1 MPRFLGIDFGWE
13 GKPSG
18 LACLDWDNGSLHLRD
33 LRIGVDLT
41 KVLAWVDE
49 KTQDDVVV
57 GVDAPLVIPNAS
69 GMRDADKLAHTFF
82 GKYHAGAY
90 PASQE
95 RAYWKRTTGLS
106 NELSARGYDHGAA
119 MLARQTGRFQIEVHP
134 HAATVQFNALDR
146 IVKYKRGTLAQRRA
160 GLERLRSLM
169 LARFPKL
176 IPHFD
181 PEDLPAIPERGT
193 ELKALEDQLDAITCA
208 YVAAHWWFWGLEKNQ
223 VLGDAQRGYIVVP
236 QRYAAELPL
245 AGLRE
250 NYNLGG
256 LRESDVDANPFVQFE
271 KWFGEAKA
279 AGVKEPNAMT
289 LATCGADGQP
299 SARVVLLKGLDE
311 SGFVF
316 YTNYE
321 SRKGR
326 DLEENPKAALAF
338 FWADLERQVRIQG
351 NVTRVSRAE
360 SEAYF
365 NSRPV
370 GSRLGAW
377 ASQQSAVVPS
387 RKVLED
393 RYAELEARYANQP
406 VPLPPFWG
414 GFRLEPDSLE
424 FWQGRPSRLHDR
436 LRYRRAE
443 GGAWIIERL
452 SP

>member
-1 MPRFLGIDFGWE
+1 MPRFLGVDFGWE

-18 LACLDWDNGSLHLRD
+18 LACLDWDNGSLHLQD
-33 LRIGVDLT
+33 LRIGIDS
-41 KVLAWVDE
+41 KAVLAWIDA
-49 KTQDDVVV
+49 KAQDDVVV

-69 GMRDADKLAHTFF
+69 GMRDVDKMAHSAF
-82 GKYHAGAY
+82 GKYHAGCY

-95 RAYWKRTTGLS
+95 RNYWRRTTGLS
-106 NELSARGYDHGAA
+106 QELSARGYDHGAA
-119 MLARQTGRFQIEVHP
+119 MLPRQTGRFQIEVHP

-146 IVKYKRGTLAQRRA
+146 IVKYKRGTLANRRA

-169 LARFPKL
+169 LERFPKL
-176 IPHFD
+176 IPRFD
-181 PEDLPAIPERGT
+181 PENLPAIPEGGK

-236 QRYAAELPL
+236 QRYKANLPL

-250 NYNLGG
+250 NYNRGG
-256 LRESDVDANPFVQFE
+256 LEEPDLEANPFTQFE

-289 LATCGADGQP
+289 LATCGSQGQP

-311 SGFVF
+311 RGFVF

-326 DLEENPKAALAF
+326 DLAENPKASLAF
-338 FWADLERQVRIQG
+338 FWADLERQIRIEG
-351 NVTRVSRAE
+351 RVERVSRKE
-360 SEAYF
+360 SEEYF
-365 NSRPV
+365 NSRPM

-377 ASQQSAVVPS
+377 ASHQSAVVPN
-387 RKVLED
+387 RKALED
-393 RYAELEARYANQP
+393 RYAELEAEYADKA
-406 VPLPPFWG
+406 VPIPPFWG
-414 GFRLEPDSLE
+414 GYRMEPESME

-436 LRYRRAE
+436 LRYRRGEAGE
-443 GGAWIIERL
+443 WVVERL